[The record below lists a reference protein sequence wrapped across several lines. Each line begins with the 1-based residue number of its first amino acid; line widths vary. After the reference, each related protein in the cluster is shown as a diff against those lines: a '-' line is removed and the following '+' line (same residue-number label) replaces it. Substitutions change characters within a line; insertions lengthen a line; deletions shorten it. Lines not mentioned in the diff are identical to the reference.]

1 MKHLHYIYRFV
12 GTALFWFF
20 FGLIGLLIG
29 FVVIPLLY
37 LFVRRPGKRQVATR
51 KLLSAAF
58 SVFVWTACASRLISC
73 KVAGMEHWDPDRS
86 QLLLANH
93 PTLIDVVILL
103 SLFPQIDCVIKE
115 AVTRNPVLRVPAASA
130 NYISNRA
137 PDDLLE
143 SCVTRLRSGASLLL
157 FPEGTRSVEGQ
168 PLKFKLGAAEIAIR
182 ARAQILPIVI
192 DCRPQLLAKHVP
204 WYKIPP
210 SPPHFAITILP
221 PVDASQYLSD
231 QDGPRRAR
239 YTLNGALES
248 MITSA
253 MS

>member
-1 MKHLHYIYRFV
+1 MKHLQYIYRFV

-29 FVVIPLLY
+29 FVVLPLLY
-37 LFVRRPGKRQVATR
+37 LFVRRPGKRKVATR

-58 SVFVWTACASRLISC
+58 SVFTWTACASRLISC
-73 KVAGMEHWDPDRS
+73 KIVGMEHWDPDRS

-115 AVTRNPVLRVPAASA
+115 AVTRNPVLRIPAACA
-130 NYISNRA
+130 DYISNRA

-168 PLKFKLGAAEIAIR
+168 PLQFKLGAAEIAIR
-182 ARAQILPIVI
+182 ARAQILPCHGTKYRLHRRILRSRS
-192 DCRPQLLAKHVP
+192 CRRSTP
-204 WYKIPP
+204 
-210 SPPHFAITILP
+210 
-221 PVDASQYLSD
+221 ASISATRM
-231 QDGPRRAR
+231 GRGVRATR
-239 YTLNGALES
+239 
-248 MITSA
+248 
-253 MS
+253 

>member
-1 MKHLHYIYRFV
+1 MKLLHYVYRFV
-12 GTALFWFF
+12 GTTLFWFF

-29 FVVIPLLY
+29 FVVIPLMCV
-37 LFVRRPGKRQVATR
+37 FVRHPRKRQLATR
-51 KLLSAAF
+51 KLLGTAF
-58 SVFVWTACASRLISC
+58 SVFVWSACASRLISC
-73 KVAGMEHWDPDRS
+73 KVSGMEHWDPGRS

-93 PTLIDVVILL
+93 PTLIDVAILL

-115 AVTRNPVLRVPAASA
+115 AVTRNLVLRVPALSA

-137 PDDLLE
+137 PDDLLA
-143 SCVTRLRSGASLLL
+143 SCVSLLTSGASLLL
-157 FPEGTRSVEGQ
+157 FPEGTRSVDGQ

-204 WYKIPP
+204 WYRIPP

-221 PVDASQYLSD
+221 PVEASQYL
-231 QDGPRRAR
+231 DGQNEPRRAR
-239 YTLNGALES
+239 YALNAALES